1 MVCDLEIGPG
11 DYGGEIMQIS
21 QSMKKK
27 IVTTLDTATVAD
39 AANLFWIH
47 HIGMLPVIDNAGHLV
62 GILQLRNLL
71 HLIMPVFVDLIEDFD
86 YVGDFGAIEDR
97 EPAREELDLP
107 ISEVMEAPVY
117 VEEDSGLVRA
127 FAFIHKHDLLDLPVV
142 NGNGKLVGLASRVDI
157 GRALLATWWQYTSDN
172 QS

>member
-1 MVCDLEIGPG
+1 
-11 DYGGEIMQIS
+11 MQIS
-21 QSMKKK
+21 HSMKTKV
-27 IVTTLDTATVAD
+27 ITTLATATVAD

-47 HIGMLPVIDNAGHLV
+47 HIGMLPVVDDDGHLV

-71 HLIMPVFVDLIEDFD
+71 NLIMPVFVDLIEDFD

-97 EPAREELDLP
+97 EPAREELNLP
-107 ISEVMEAPVY
+107 ISEVMEAPIF

-127 FAFIHKHDLLDLPVV
+127 FAFIHKNDLLDLPVV
-142 NGNGKLVGLASRVDI
+142 NGAGKLVGLASRVDI
-157 GRALLATWWQYTSDN
+157 GRALLASWWQYASDH